1 MKRIF
6 VVLALAASLISAA
19 PAHAANPGLVPST
32 GQVTATVGGFS
43 VQVYNYDT
51 NFTWSVTSTMGSATI
66 NSIGT
71 VTVFGL
77 GNFPATVTITTSRAG
92 YDNGT
97 KAITASAIPQKV
109 QITPV
114 IYKRSQTNDSFGAYV
129 GNFSSLYMWSA
140 SSSAGKAT
148 MDANGNILVSGLTR
162 GQKATLTV
170 SAFQPGLEP
179 SIATLDWSSLQ
190 PNSSLIPNL
199 GKVMMVNGSGFSVAI
214 TNYDSYYQWK
224 ISCENGNISI
234 SNQGVINAT
243 NVDPTKPDNCKLA
256 VYDGSNFVGG
266 VALLGYSSAAALSI
280 KPDFG
285 VVQPNRSGFTVQINN
300 YNSQFKWD
308 ATASGASAFVNGN
321 GVLEVTGMRGGSS
334 TTVTISV
341 SIGAGMP
348 VTKSS
353 INGSSFPTQGL
364 VPEFAE
370 VISTNDGF
378 QVKITNYNRFYD
390 YGIEV
395 STGSASVD
403 STGLVTVS
411 GLGLGDS
418 AAVTV
423 FTSKGMVEG
432 DQAGVEGSALLT
444 VVAPKPVKAP
454 VVKPTK
460 KPTNSKTTPTKKPV
474 ASSGVISVGGG
485 STGVKTIICVNGS
498 SKRFVTSANPVC
510 PAGFTKQ

>member
-1 MKRIF
+1 MKKLL
-6 VVLALAASLISAA
+6 VVLALAFSLISAV
-19 PAHAANPGLVPST
+19 PAQAANPGLVPST
-32 GQVTATVGGFS
+32 GQVSATVGGFS

-51 NFTWSVTSTMGSATI
+51 NFTWTVTSTLGTATI

-77 GNFPATVTITTSRAG
+77 GNFPATLTITTSRAG
-92 YDNGT
+92 YDNGI
-97 KAITASAIPQKV
+97 KSITASAIAQKV

-114 IYKRSQTNDSFGAYV
+114 IYKRSQTNDSFSAYV

-140 SSSAGKAT
+140 ASSAGRAT

-179 SIATLDWSSLQ
+179 STATLDWSSLQ
-190 PNSSLIPNL
+190 PNSSLIPDL
-199 GKVMMVNGSGFSVAI
+199 GKVMMVNGTGFSVPI

-224 ISCENGNISI
+224 VGCENGNVTI
-234 SNQGVINAT
+234 SNQGVINVT
-243 NVDPTKPDNCKLA
+243 NVDPSKPDNCKLG
-256 VYDGSNFVGG
+256 VFDGSISVGG
-266 VALLGYSSAAALSI
+266 TSFTGYSSAAALSI

-285 VVQPNRSGFTVQINN
+285 AVQPNRSGFTVQINN
-300 YNSQFKWD
+300 YNPQFRWD
-308 ATASGASAFVNGN
+308 AVASGASAVVNGK
-321 GVLEVTGMRGGSS
+321 GVLEVTGMRGGGS

-353 INGSSFPTQGL
+353 VNGSSFPTQGL
-364 VPEFAE
+364 VPEFSE
-370 VISTNDGF
+370 ITSTNDGF

-395 STGSASVD
+395 SSGNASVD
-403 STGLVTVS
+403 SSGLVTVS
-411 GLGLGDS
+411 GLGLGES

-423 FTSKGMVEG
+423 FTSKGTVEG
-432 DQAGVEGSALLT
+432 DQSGVEGSALLT
-444 VVAPKPVKAP
+444 VIAPKPGKPP
-454 VVKPTK
+454 VIKVTK
-460 KPTNSKTTPTKKPV
+460 KPTTSKPTPTKKP
-474 ASSGVISVGGG
+474 STGGPVISVGGG

-498 SKRFVTSANPVC
+498 AKRFVTSANPVC